1 MINILSTVS
10 EVNVSVLQVIF
21 GIISAYIV
29 LFLALLAFMVICW
42 WKIFK
47 KAGKEGWEAIVP
59 IYSNIVALQ
68 ITNNPIWLIVVFLVP
83 GLNAI
88 GLPLYTI
95 LVAINLCKAF
105 NKEGAFALLLIFV
118 PIVGYPILAFGKDKY
133 HLPEPLIK

>member
-1 MINILSTVS
+1 MDITSYTSTVDT
-10 EVNVSVLQVIF
+10 SVLQVIF

-47 KAGKEGWEAIVP
+47 KAGKEGWEAIIP
-59 IYSNIVALQ
+59 IYTNIVALQ
-68 ITNNPIWLIVVFLVP
+68 ITNNPMWLIVVFLVP

-88 GLPLYTI
+88 GLPLYSI
-95 LVAINLCKAF
+95 LVAINLSKAF

-133 HLPEPLIK
+133 HFPEPLIK